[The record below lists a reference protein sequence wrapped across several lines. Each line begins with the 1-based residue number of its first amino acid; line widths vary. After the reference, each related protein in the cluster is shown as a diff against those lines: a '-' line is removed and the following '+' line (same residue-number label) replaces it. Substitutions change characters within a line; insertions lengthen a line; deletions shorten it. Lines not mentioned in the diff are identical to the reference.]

1 MHVVQ
6 LTPILNIFSMIFIK
20 ILHRVKNL
28 SAEQKMISNQYVEM
42 HSNNS
47 QNKKRYKSKFTKN
60 FKKYRL
66 N

>member
-28 SAEQKMISNQYVEM
+28 SAQQKMISNQYVEM

-47 QNKKRYKSKFTKN
+47 QNKKRYK
-60 FKKYRL
+60 
-66 N
+66 